1 MSKANYKGFEIET
14 AQDSLGHWH
23 ATVTDTDAG
32 TTLATTPKD
41 DKYGTAQEQQ
51 AVYAAKALIE
61 RTLAKGY

>member
-32 TTLATTPKD
+32 TRCWSTPPAETMSLGWIRGRWVGPCWPGMTRMK
-41 DKYGTAQEQQ
+41 
-51 AVYAAKALIE
+51 
-61 RTLAKGY
+61 R